1 MQMNIAW
8 LTGGNYTSAS
18 SRCNRFH
25 RGCEI

>member
-1 MQMNIAW
+1 MNIAW